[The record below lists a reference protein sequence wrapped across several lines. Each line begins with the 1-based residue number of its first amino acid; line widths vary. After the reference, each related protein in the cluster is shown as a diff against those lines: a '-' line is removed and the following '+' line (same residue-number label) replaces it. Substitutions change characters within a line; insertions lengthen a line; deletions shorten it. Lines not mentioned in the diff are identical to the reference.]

1 MTRNLDELN
10 NLKTKK
16 VKEPEEYFGEMDI
29 PEEDKEERINFANE
43 AKELFD
49 VILILLLTMRDRG
62 EVNYLYARE
71 LLETWLISLIN
82 KFVEPDDYTI
92 DFASETAY
100 NFVDTTKK
108 HIDEDRFF
116 SEDRAIINAEN
127 SANAIIEY
135 KRYIEALSK
144 GKTEKEWVT
153 KRDNKERESHKII
166 DGTRIGILK
175 TFDVGGVPMRFPMDT
190 LYGDAPQET
199 VNCRC
204 HCDYYPKDDKKVEK
218 NDDSK
223 QNRIEKI
230 SSNDIIGL
238 GNKIESNQE
247 KKLDNNSDALPD
259 KRSGQLLIEASSPFA
274 NPNTSLEIYEY
285 DQSKHYRGGKKYL
298 KYMETHEF
306 EPSYLTITLE
316 MAQELVNKYHGKGV
330 LTLNKNGDILPKE
343 FIIDYDGI
351 VGNAVNDL
359 NGKEAETSG
368 FMIIYSNK
376 GTHIAPTFMSK
387 KLYLLEQRKKNGYD
401 WLYRQKS

>member
-1 MTRNLDELN
+1 MTRNIDELN

-29 PEEDKEERINFANE
+29 PKEDKEERINFANE

-49 VILILLLTMRDRG
+49 VILILLLTMRDKG

-153 KRDNKERESHKII
+153 KRDNKERESHKRI

-190 LYGDAPQET
+190 LFGDAPQET

-204 HCDYYPKDDKKVEK
+204 HCDYFPKDDKKVEK
-218 NDDSK
+218 NDESK
-223 QNRIEKI
+223 QNKVDNISNNGNIKSNLVPYVWHNEEGTARYNEITKEYEGVVANRKVTHFMLKPGTKHYEEFTNVGYDPKNPEKLLSDLLLQFDINKRIEVEEKT
-230 SSNDIIGL
+230 D
-238 GNKIESNQE
+238 KIEWAQIMQLGVT
-247 KKLDNNSDALPD
+247 KK
-259 KRSGQLLIEASSPFA
+259 KRFRTAW
-274 NPNTSLEIYEY
+274 
-285 DQSKHYRGGKKYL
+285 
-298 KYMETHEF
+298 
-306 EPSYLTITLE
+306 TI
-316 MAQELVNKYHGKGV
+316 
-330 LTLNKNGDILPKE
+330 DSR
-343 FIIDYDGI
+343 FDGI
-351 VGNAVNDL
+351 PRLMSAYRENA
-359 NGKEAETSG
+359 K
-368 FMIIYSNK
+368 
-376 GTHIAPTFMSK
+376 
-387 KLYLLEQRKKNGYD
+387 
-401 WLYRQKS
+401 